1 MSVPSRKKW
10 TPSVPRPR
18 LLANDDKSVSSP
30 SEMLLPARRRRP
42 RSKGFEDEFAGRKDH
57 GLSGY
62 GIKGPV
68 DLALLFGAITGL
80 GIYDDAGRGLHFKT
94 VRYDR
99 AADET

>member
-1 MSVPSRKKW
+1 M
-10 TPSVPRPR
+10 PRPR

-30 SEMLLPARRRRP
+30 SETLLSARRRRP
-42 RSKGFEDEFAGRKDH
+42 RSKGVEDEFARRQDH
-57 GLSGY
+57 GRSGY

-80 GIYDDAGRGLHFKT
+80 GIYDAGRGLHFRT